1 MAPGMANNRL
11 CASSPTHR
19 GGSTVQHMTAGAITA
34 IGTTAAG
41 GASDYG
47 TVFKLTPPAAD
58 HTVWSE
64 SLLHAFAGGSDGA
77 GPEGVVEDSSGVIY
91 GATSYGGT
99 SGNNGHGWGAVYQI
113 VE

>member
-1 MAPGMANNRL
+1 
-11 CASSPTHR
+11 
-19 GGSTVQHMTAGAITA
+19 MTAGAITA

-77 GPEGVVEDSSGVIY
+77 GPEGVVEDSSGVIRRVTEC
-91 GATSYGGT
+91 GDRAARRPVGDRPF
-99 SGNNGHGWGAVYQI
+99 AVDKSAARGL
-113 VE
+113 VCAP